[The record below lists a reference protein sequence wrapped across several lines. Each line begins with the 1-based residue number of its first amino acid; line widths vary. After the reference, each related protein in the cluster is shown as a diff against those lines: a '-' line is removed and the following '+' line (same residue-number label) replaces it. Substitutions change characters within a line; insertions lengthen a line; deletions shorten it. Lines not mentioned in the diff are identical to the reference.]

1 MLHALALGRPFLA
14 SHAYYDDVFSG
25 KYTEMSR
32 EVSKF
37 REKLEKLTHARSLD
51 TRPFFFLPRAKRAA
65 RLPAREK
72 RGTGDEAINTLDQ
85 LLSQQNE
92 SIHTLHQ
99 QLIDTLYQQ
108 LSQNESINTLDQQL
122 SQQNESIHTL
132 HQQLIDTLY
141 QQLSQNESINTLD
154 QLLSQQNES
163 INTLYQKLSQQHHQ
177 LNSSTQLLLSVL
189 EGPVGNFPF
198 YPAVSCAALPPS
210 SPSGY
215 YWVRASDGSAVS
227 VYCDMTTSISCGDG
241 GWMRVVS
248 LDFSNA
254 STSCPSGL
262 QERVDSGI
270 RTCGI
275 ESSEAACPSV
285 MLSAS
290 GVEYTKVCGKIL
302 AYQFSST
309 DGFRTGSNNIE
320 GSYVNGV
327 SLTYG
332 DTPRNHIWTFV
343 AALDELGSGDGNA
356 VCPCSSSVSS
366 VGTSPP
372 SFVGDDYF
380 CDAGAVTYVGGTFY
394 GDNPL
399 WDGSGCGS
407 TSTCCSFNTPP
418 WFFKELSS
426 STSDDIEMRVC
437 RDESRANEDI
447 AMSSVEIYVQ

>member
-1 MLHALALGRPFLA
+1 MA
-14 SHAYYDDVFSG
+14 SDNASYEDVEVRSSFGETFNIHENAS
-25 KYTEMSR
+25 YVR
-32 EVSKF
+32 E
-37 REKLEKLTHARSLD
+37 EATHAANENKCEGKFYYKCYSIMVFVIVFALLLGTAGACVAFALQIVTLKSEIESLQMASD
-51 TRPFFFLPRAKRAA
+51 
-65 RLPAREK
+65 
-72 RGTGDEAINTLDQ
+72 
-85 LLSQQNE
+85 S
-92 SIHTLHQ
+92 
-99 QLIDTLYQQ
+99 
-108 LSQNESINTLDQQL
+108 
-122 SQQNESIHTL
+122 
-132 HQQLIDTLY
+132 
-141 QQLSQNESINTLD
+141 
-154 QLLSQQNES
+154 LSQQNES
-163 INTLYQKLSQQHHQ
+163 INTLHQQLSQQNQQ

-215 YWVRASDGSAVS
+215 YWVRASNGSAVR
-227 VYCDMTTSISCGDG
+227 VYCDMTTSCGDG
-241 GWMRVVS
+241 GWMRVAS

-262 QERVDSGI
+262 QERNDSGI

-285 MLSAS
+285 MLSTS

-302 AYQFSST
+302 AYQFSSP
-309 DGFRTGSNNIE
+309 DAFAAGIDDID
-320 GSYVNGV
+320 GSYVDGV

-332 DTPRNHIWTFV
+332 DTPRNHIWTFA
-343 AALDELGSGDGNA
+343 AALDEFGHGNSFLI
-356 VCPCSSSVSS
+356 CPCSSSVSS

-380 CDAGAVTYVGGTFY
+380 CDAGAVTHVAGTFY
-394 GDNPL
+394 SDNPL

-418 WFFKELSS
+418 WFLKELSS
-426 STSDDIEMRVC
+426 PISDDIEMRVC
-437 RDESRANEDI
+437 RDETRDNEDI